1 MKKLNVGLIFGGQSS
16 EHEVSLQ
23 SAKNIIQAIDRDRF
37 ELTLIGIDQQGQW
50 YLRDLNH
57 FLEHA
62 DDPERIAL
70 VPSERALSLHPGHH
84 AAFFESAPTE
94 QITALSQL
102 DVIFPI
108 IHGTLGEDGSLQGLL
123 AFAQLP
129 YVGAAV
135 LGSAICMDKEITK
148 RLLIQAGIQVAPY
161 IAVKKVLDDR
171 KLFEQATAQLGLPL
185 FVKPACQGSSV
196 GVSKV
201 EDYASFHRA
210 LQLAFAYDRKVLIEQ
225 AIVGREI
232 ECAILGNDQP
242 RASVC
247 GEVITQDQFYSYA
260 AKYIDGQSNTVIP
273 ANISAEAAA
282 KIQAIALKT
291 FVALECE
298 GLARVDVFLKA
309 DGDVVVN
316 EVNTL
321 PGFTNI
327 SMYPQLWQASGLSY
341 PDLISTLID
350 LAIQRHQTQSNKQH
364 QVQINSVDEFKKSQ
378 L

>member
-70 VPSERALSLHPGHH
+70 VPSERALSLQPGHH

>member
-70 VPSERALSLHPGHH
+70 VPSERALSLQPGHH

-350 LAIQRHQTQSNKQH
+350 LAIQRHQTQSHKQH

>member
-57 FLEHA
+57 FLKHA

-70 VPSERALSLHPGHH
+70 VPSERALSLQPGHH
-84 AAFFESAPTE
+84 AAFFESAPTK

-364 QVQINSVDEFKKSQ
+364 QVQISSVDEFKKSQ

>member
-70 VPSERALSLHPGHH
+70 VPSERALSLQPGHH

-364 QVQINSVDEFKKSQ
+364 QVQISSVDEFKKSQ

>member
-1 MKKLNVGLIFGGQSS
+1 MKKINVGLIFGGQSS

-70 VPSERALSLHPGHH
+70 VPSERALSLQPGHH

-364 QVQINSVDEFKKSQ
+364 QVQISSVDEFKKSQ